1 VVDGGGSGNL
11 FPYCPCIRESL
22 SLVCR
27 RCVWLGSHWGGVC
40 VGVRLCVVLSS
51 VFLVLSGNFSL
62 FLLLNTMKH
71 SSPPSLEKKKHQWS
85 VKIVLTVF

>member
-1 VVDGGGSGNL
+1 
-11 FPYCPCIRESL
+11 
-22 SLVCR
+22 
-27 RCVWLGSHWGGVC
+27 

-71 SSPPSLEKKKHQWS
+71 SSPASLEKKKHQWS

>member
-1 VVDGGGSGNL
+1 
-11 FPYCPCIRESL
+11 
-22 SLVCR
+22 
-27 RCVWLGSHWGGVC
+27 

-71 SSPPSLEKKKHQWS
+71 SSPASLEKKHQWS